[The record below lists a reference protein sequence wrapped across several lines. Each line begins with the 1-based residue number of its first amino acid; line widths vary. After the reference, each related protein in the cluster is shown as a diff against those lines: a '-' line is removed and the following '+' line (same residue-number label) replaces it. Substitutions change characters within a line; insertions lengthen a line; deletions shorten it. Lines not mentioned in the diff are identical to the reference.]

1 MLNQAFDALKG
12 YDWGADSQ
20 PLKPIDEAV
29 VTTYGDVAGRQDLE
43 SRLIATLRT
52 DISRDAKDYICR
64 KLMVIG
70 TKASI
75 PALAELL
82 SQPEHSHMARFALE
96 RIQAPEAAAAMREML
111 PKLPAAL
118 KVGVLSSLGARRDV
132 ASVGAIGAQLADAD
146 PKVAVAA
153 AFALGAIHSTEA
165 AEWLRKAKPAGEE
178 VKRAVTD
185 ASLACAEALLTA
197 GKKVE
202 ALSIYKT
209 FAGPDQAKHVRLA
222 ATRGM
227 LACAS
232 K

>member
-29 VTTYGDVAGRQDLE
+29 VTTHGDAAGRQDLE
-43 SRLIATLRT
+43 SRLIATLKS

-64 KLMVIG
+64 KLMVMG
-70 TKASI
+70 TTASI
-75 PALAELL
+75 PVLIDLLA
-82 SQPEHSHMARFALE
+82 QPDHSHMARFALE
-96 RIQAPEAAAAMREML
+96 RIQAPEAATALRESL
-111 PKLPAAL
+111 PKLPPAL
-118 KVGVLSSLGARRDV
+118 KIGVLSSLGTRRDA
-132 ASVGAIGAQLADAD
+132 ASVRAIGALLTDAD
-146 PKVAVAA
+146 QKVIVAA
-153 AFALGAIHSTEA
+153 ALALGAIQTPEA
-165 AEWLRKAKPAGEE
+165 AELLKKARPTSDEA
-178 VKRAVTD
+178 KRAVTD
-185 ASLACAEALLTA
+185 ASLACAEALLAA
-197 GKKVE
+197 GKKTD
-202 ALSIYKT
+202 ALSIYKS